1 MEESNVL
8 IAMRK
13 GYPCIILC
21 DEKLGDIEMVL
32 DYNEGKEDGI
42 SISQIAD
49 ELEESEDAIKD
60 LVKEVEK

>member
-21 DEKLGDIEMVL
+21 DEKLGGIGTGFFCHNL
-32 DYNEGKEDGI
+32 KEFVYEDVVSPIKSRIDGGTCFT
-42 SISQIAD
+42 
-49 ELEESEDAIKD
+49 SEP
-60 LVKEVEK
+60 V

>member
-1 MEESNVL
+1 MKRNFLS
-8 IAMRK
+8 
-13 GYPCIILC
+13 
-21 DEKLGDIEMVL
+21 L
-32 DYNEGKEDGI
+32 DEGKEDGI